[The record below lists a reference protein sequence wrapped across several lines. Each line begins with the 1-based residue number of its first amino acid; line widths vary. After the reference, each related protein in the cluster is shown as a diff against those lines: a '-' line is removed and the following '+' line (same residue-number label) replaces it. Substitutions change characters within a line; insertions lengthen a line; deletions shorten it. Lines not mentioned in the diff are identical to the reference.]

1 VFSDWA
7 SSFRKISVSAL
18 RGYFPEQHYHSFFD
32 WNFFSKPE
40 FCEKYDIRHLDRP
53 PKFKGVS
60 CNEPQYL
67 SRIISC
73 ICDEEMGNDT
83 SVAHASRFLGINL
96 DGVLLIENASLD
108 TSLQG
113 NPRFIIRDGDFSLN
127 GDRRSIVTSNM
138 DLGHRA
144 SPTRWIEVGMA
155 VQPSNMF
162 SNGLLNISALLS
174 KDVITLRYTIR
185 KQERLVGLEE
195 DVDIF
200 RILDNLQRLVISR
213 PCPHKWK
220 APRARSELIT
230 DSETGEHSVTQSE
243 EWGDG
248 WDNSKVRS
256 WYWKDDGS
264 IWIMRRRLYEPYR
277 ELDGQLVFH
286 LFPVLA
292 NPCFQWA
299 LASFAGRYPDVT
311 LVLQGQTCLD
321 CIAQCFK
328 SGTVEIIPCG

>member
-7 SSFRKISVSAL
+7 SSFRKISVSAF
-18 RGYFPEQHYHSFFD
+18 RGYFPEQHYHSFFY
-32 WNFFSKPE
+32 WNFFSDPE
-40 FCEKYDIRHLDRP
+40 FCEKNGIKPFGGP
-53 PKFKGVS
+53 PKFKGIC

-67 SRIISC
+67 TRIISC
-73 ICDEEMGNDT
+73 ICGEEMANDS

-108 TSLQG
+108 ASLQG
-113 NPRFIIRDGDFSLN
+113 NPRFVIRDGDFSLN

-138 DLGHRA
+138 DLGHGT

-174 KDVITLRYTIR
+174 KDAITLRYKIR
-185 KQERLVGLEE
+185 KQERLLHLEE
-195 DVDIF
+195 EVDIF

-213 PCPHKWK
+213 PCPHEWK
-220 APRARSELIT
+220 ARAVSKLIA
-230 DSETGEHSVTQSE
+230 DLETGERSVMQTN

-264 IWIMRRRLYEPYR
+264 VWIMRRRLYEPCP

-292 NPCFQWA
+292 NPSFQWA
-299 LASFAGRYPDVT
+299 LASFAGGYPDDT
-311 LVLQGQTCLD
+311 LVLQRQTCLD

-328 SGTVEIIPCG
+328 SGTVEIIPGV